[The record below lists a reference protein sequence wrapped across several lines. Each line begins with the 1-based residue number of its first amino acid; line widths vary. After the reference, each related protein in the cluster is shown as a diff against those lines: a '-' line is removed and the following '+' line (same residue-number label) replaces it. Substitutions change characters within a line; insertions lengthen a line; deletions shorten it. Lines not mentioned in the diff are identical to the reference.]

1 MRQQRYVRY
10 LIILLLVCGSVYAES
25 ISRDEIVGF
34 DEDKDLSIVNNEFR
48 KLHFRSNS
56 IEDNVTANT
65 VAISSIITVPV
76 GVIAIWSG
84 SEASIPSGW
93 ILCDGNNDTP
103 DLRNMFVIGAGDT
116 YAVDDTAT
124 ATTHTHV
131 QVSQTLGETISGA
144 SVTAAAG
151 YVYESS
157 GDLAIGTTGGATS
170 IDIIKNTTV
179 ASTTGSGGNLPP
191 YYALCYI
198 MKT

>member
-131 QVSQTLGETISGA
+131 QVSQTLGQTISGGTVTQNGGHVYA
-144 SVTAAAG
+144 SG
-151 YVYESS
+151 
-157 GDLAIGTTGGATS
+157 GDLIVGLTGATAVNVAK
-170 IDIIKNTTV
+170 DTTV